1 MIRIKLSRVMGDRR
15 ITQAELCRK
24 TGIGKHTINDLYQ
37 DFTDRVS
44 LSQLDTICDALSA
57 RWKIFSNTRQ
67 IRRDL
72 ASLTDSITKNGD
84 TWPCCNTIRPRR
96 GAVSAA
102 SLLSYT
108 HNKTYRSLSILFP
121 GIRLL

>member
-44 LSQLDTICDALSA
+44 LSQLDTICDALEC
-57 RWKIFSNTRQ
+57 TLD
-67 IRRDL
+67 DL
-72 ASLTDSITKNGD
+72 LEYTPNPK
-84 TWPCCNTIRPRR
+84 RPSESDRFHHKKR
-96 GAVSAA
+96 
-102 SLLSYT
+102 
-108 HNKTYRSLSILFP
+108 
-121 GIRLL
+121 

>member
-44 LSQLDTICDALSA
+44 LSQLDTICDAWTVL
-57 RWKIFSNTRQ
+57 WMIFSSTHQ
-67 IRRDL
+67 IRRSL
-72 ASLTDSITKNGD
+72 VSLTDSIAKNGD
-84 TWPCCNTIRPRR
+84 TWSCCNMIRPER
-96 GAVSAA
+96 GAVSTA

-108 HNKTYRSLSILFP
+108 HN
-121 GIRLL
+121 